1 MLPPRMALS
10 ILVFAAAAILRCEAG
25 ALSNVSIALSSYV
38 ANATGVSLTVT
49 FRIAS
54 ESANV
59 SLSYINFTSVRRVF
73 GGGDRL
79 SCTCTNLH
87 PYDSNVTASRVDN
100 SQKQLLISL
109 SPAAKP
115 VDIVPLL
122 PVTCVIG
129 SFRNPPNST
138 LSAPVANVSTLSSDG
153 AIIDEKTSVEFP
165 ACFSESSP
173 LASLRISPNVMG
185 LRANVSF
192 SFRSSD
198 RNANALFKTISI
210 SGLRFSSYDPSM
222 SMSCTG
228 LDSNSVYVARANYS
242 SESGVFLIDLSS
254 SASAPAGLNCTTD
267 GFTNPTSLQHCS
279 RYRLDLPT
287 SFCFG
292 TVPSATF
299 ADTIPVHYMLDDR
312 LGTRLPRTSTHL
324 L

>member
-25 ALSNVSIALSSYV
+25 ALSNVSITLSSYV

-59 SLSYINFTSVRRVF
+59 SLSHINFASARTVF
-73 GGGDRL
+73 GGGDSL

-138 LSAPVANVSTLSSDG
+138 GSAPGANVSTLSSDG
-153 AIIDEKTSVEFP
+153 AIIDEKTSVEIP
-165 ACFSESSP
+165 AYFSESSP
-173 LASLRISPNVMG
+173 FASLRISPNVMG
-185 LRANVSF
+185 VRANVSF

-228 LDSNSVYVARANYS
+228 LDSNGISSVYVARANYS

-299 ADTIPVHYMLDDR
+299 ADLIPVHYMLDDR
-312 LGTRLPRTSTHL
+312 LGT
-324 L
+324 